1 MPMSSD
7 SSGPKSPRHSSETTA
22 ADARPLVLVVDD
34 DLVIRVL
41 VRRMLEDA
49 GYRVTEAASGRDA
62 LVKLR
67 STALPHYL
75 VTDLKMADGSGGW
88 LVSQV
93 GYEFPT
99 LLPRTVVITGDATGA
114 AAAHVAARWRCPVL
128 AKPLTGP
135 ALLDALRHSGEGSTG
150 R

>member
-1 MPMSSD
+1 MSSD
-7 SSGPKSPRHSSETTA
+7 ASGPKHQ
-22 ADARPLVLVVDD
+22 RPPVFVPITDGRPQVLVVDD
-34 DLVIRVL
+34 DLAIRVL
-41 VRRMLEDA
+41 VRRMLEEA
-49 GYRVTEAASGRDA
+49 GYQVTEAASGRDA
-62 LVKLR
+62 LIRLR
-67 STALPHYL
+67 SAALPHYL
-75 VTDLKMADGSGGW
+75 VTDLTMAEGSGGW

-128 AKPLTGP
+128 AKPLSGP
-135 ALLDALRHSGEGSTG
+135 ALLDTLQRAGETPAD

>member
-1 MPMSSD
+1 M
-7 SSGPKSPRHSSETTA
+7 
-22 ADARPLVLVVDD
+22 VLLVDD
-34 DLVIRVL
+34 DLITRVL
-41 VRRMLEDA
+41 VRTILEGA
-49 GYRVTEAASGRDA
+49 GYQVTEAASGRDA
-62 LVKLR
+62 LVRLR
-67 STALPHYL
+67 SAALPHYL

-99 LLPRTVVITGDATGA
+99 LLPRTVVLTGDATGA
-114 AAAHVAARWRCPVL
+114 AAAHVAARWRCALV

-135 ALLDALRHSGEGSTG
+135 ALLDALRRAGEASID

>member
-1 MPMSSD
+1 MFSDASDPKPQRRPSGGSSV
-7 SSGPKSPRHSSETTA
+7 E
-22 ADARPLVLVVDD
+22 RPLVLVVDD
-34 DLVIRVL
+34 DLTMRVL

-49 GYRVTEAASGRDA
+49 GYQVTEAESGRDA
-62 LVKLR
+62 LIRLR
-67 STALPHYL
+67 SSTIPHYL

-93 GYEFPT
+93 GYEFPS
-99 LLPRTVVITGDATGA
+99 LLPRTVVITGDAGGA

-128 AKPLTGP
+128 AKPITGS
-135 ALLDALRHSGEGSTG
+135 ALLDALRRVGEASID

>member
-7 SSGPKSPRHSSETTA
+7 TSGPKSPSRGDDA
-22 ADARPLVLVVDD
+22 ARPTILVVDD
-34 DLVIRVL
+34 DLMTRVL
-41 VRRMLEDA
+41 VRRMLEEA
-49 GYRVTEAASGRDA
+49 GYQVTEAASGRDA
-62 LVKLR
+62 LVRLR
-67 STALPHYL
+67 AALPHYL

-93 GYEFPT
+93 GYEFPA

-114 AAAHVAARWRCPVL
+114 AAAHVSARWRCPVV
-128 AKPLTGP
+128 AKPITGP
-135 ALLDALRHSGEGSTG
+135 ALLDALRQAGDATAD